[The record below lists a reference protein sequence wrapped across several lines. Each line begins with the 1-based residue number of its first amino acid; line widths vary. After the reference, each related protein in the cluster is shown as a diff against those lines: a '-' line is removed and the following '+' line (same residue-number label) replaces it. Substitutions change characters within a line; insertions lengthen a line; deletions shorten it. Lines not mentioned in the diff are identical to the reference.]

1 MCYIYLG
8 MFNFSQIGAPL
19 DHCCRDAVIL
29 PSVTVPPLHPN
40 FMNHKFTIKK
50 KTISIPG
57 RQSSGCLLAA
67 TVQSS
72 VALAG
77 LLRLTQSGYYKPP
90 RCLLC

>member
-50 KTISIPG
+50 K
-57 RQSSGCLLAA
+57 QFLY
-67 TVQSS
+67 
-72 VALAG
+72 LAG
-77 LLRLTQSGYYKPP
+77 RALGACWLP
-90 RCLLC
+90 RCSHQWH